1 MQPLWCSA
9 TRAGQQWQLQYKAF
23 DAFMR
28 LSFDMSFV
36 EAFMAAER
44 GTSLT
49 EPASGA
55 SSVRKDFSG
64 MAGLTAAE
72 QFRDV
77 FRWLHGSQIK
87 LTKVKSRLP
96 SRRFRPR
103 DR

>member
-1 MQPLWCSA
+1 
-9 TRAGQQWQLQYKAF
+9 
-23 DAFMR
+23 MR

-44 GTSLT
+44 GTGLT

-72 QFRDV
+72 QLRDV
-77 FRWLHGSQIK
+77 LRWLHGSQIK
-87 LTKVKSRLP
+87 LTKVKARLP
-96 SRRFRPR
+96 YAYDSVRER

>member
-1 MQPLWCSA
+1 MEQFLEMIG
-9 TRAGQQWQLQYKAF
+9 AGQQWQLQYKAF

-64 MAGLTAAE
+64 MAGLPLSSLGMCSGGCMA
-72 QFRDV
+72 
-77 FRWLHGSQIK
+77 H
-87 LTKVKSRLP
+87 KSS
-96 SRRFRPR
+96 SRR
-103 DR
+103 